1 MRELSIQVNTQL
13 PSIVAAMGNHYR
25 FLWLEGIFD
34 EDAVNS
40 FLAISPASNFWQRGF
55 VDTLHKLGHN
65 VDVIGYPVERV
76 WPFGRLIISG
86 EQASLSPGLTGKVVG
101 YVNLPFLRDTVRYI
115 NLLEAVNSYLNTS
128 KHKPDYQIVFSCLN
142 KSTDET
148 PSIRIAKYIRE
159 HFGVRWICIVADG
172 AAPPGADGYV
182 YLAWSHYQSEAVPGP
197 SIHIDGGIPDI
208 KFESDQ
214 NLAVDNTVRE
224 KSLMY
229 MGALT
234 EHGGVSQLA
243 RAFNKLSDK
252 DIQLWICGRGSNS
265 ELAHLAEVD
274 QRIKIKGFVEE
285 TELSKLACSA
295 FAFANPRPNS
305 FAPNKLNYPSKL
317 LHYLAY
323 GKPVIST
330 FTDGVSPEYA
340 DVLIPIRKDSDE
352 RLGEAIHRV
361 LNMEAREYED
371 MRDRIASF
379 NKTHTWTYQVNRF
392 VSWLQLLNSS

>member
-1 MRELSIQVNTQL
+1 MEKMETDMRKPKS
-13 PSIVAAMGNHYR
+13 

-40 FLAISPASNFWQRGF
+40 FSAISPASNFWQRGF
-55 VDTLHKLGHN
+55 VDALHKLGHN

-76 WPFGRLIISG
+76 WPFGRLIIGG
-86 EQASLSPGLTGKVVG
+86 EQASLSPGLTGKVIG
-101 YVNLPFLRDTVRYI
+101 YVNLPFLRETVQYI
-115 NLLEAVNSYLNTS
+115 NLLEAVKSYLHKS
-128 KHKPDYQIVFSCLN
+128 KSRPDYQIIWSCLER
-142 KSTDET
+142 STDKT
-148 PSIRIAKYIRE
+148 SAIRIAKYIRKQ
-159 HFGVRWICIVADG
+159 FGIPWICIVADG

-182 YLAWSHYQSEAVPGP
+182 YLAWSHYQSDAAPGP
-197 SIHIDGGIPDI
+197 SIYIDGGIPDV
-208 KFESDQ
+208 KCASDQ
-214 NLAVDNTVRE
+214 NLAVKNSTRE

-234 EHGGVSQLA
+234 QHGGVSQLA

-285 TELSKLACSA
+285 AELSKLARSA

-305 FAPNKLNYPSKL
+305 FAPNKLNYPSKV

-330 FTDGVSPEYA
+330 FTDGVSPDYA
-340 DVLIPIRKDSDE
+340 DVLIPIREDSDE
-352 RLGEAIHRV
+352 CLGAAIHNV
-361 LNMEAREYED
+361 LNMQDKEYEN
-371 MRDRIASF
+371 MRSRIENF
-379 NKTHTWTYQVNRF
+379 NKSHTWSYQINRF
-392 VSWLQLLNSS
+392 VSWLIMTKQK

>member
-1 MRELSIQVNTQL
+1 MSD
-13 PSIVAAMGNHYR
+13 HCR

-34 EDAVNS
+34 EDTVKS
-40 FLAISPASNFWQRGF
+40 LLTISPATNLWQRGF
-55 VDTLHKLGHN
+55 VDALNKLGHN

-76 WPFGRLIISG
+76 WPFGRLKIGG
-86 EQASLSPGLTGKVVG
+86 ELALLSPGLSGKLVG
-101 YVNLPFLRDTVRYI
+101 YVNLTFLRDTTQYV
-115 NLLEAVNSYLNTS
+115 NLLKAVKSYLFTS
-128 KHKPDYQIVFSCLN
+128 TYKPNFQIVFSCLN

-159 HFGVRWICIVADG
+159 HFGVPWICIVADG

-182 YLAWSHYQSEAVPGP
+182 YLAWSHYQSEAALGP
-197 SIHIDGGIPDI
+197 SIHIDGGIPGI
-208 KFESDQ
+208 KYASDKK
-214 NLAVDNTVRE
+214 LAVVNPVQK

-243 RAFNKLSDK
+243 RAFNKLSDE

-265 ELAHLAEVD
+265 ELMRLAEVD
-274 QRIKIKGFVEE
+274 QRIKIMGFVDEA
-285 TELSKLACSA
+285 ELSKLAGAA

-317 LHYLAY
+317 LHYFAY

-330 FTDGVSPEYA
+330 FTDGISPDYA
-340 DVLIPIRKDSDE
+340 DVLFPVREESDDC
-352 RLGEAIHRV
+352 LGEAIHRI
-361 LNMEAREYED
+361 LNMQSKEYED
-371 MRDRIASF
+371 MRHRIANF
-379 NKTHTWTYQVNRF
+379 NKTHTWTYQVKRF
-392 VSWLQLLNSS
+392 VSWLQS

>member
-1 MRELSIQVNTQL
+1 MDKQREIDIRKPKS
-13 PSIVAAMGNHYR
+13 

-34 EDAVNS
+34 ENTVNS
-40 FLAISPASNFWQRGF
+40 FLAISPAANFWQRGF
-55 VDTLHKLGHN
+55 VDALHKLGHD

-76 WPFGRLIISG
+76 WPFGRLIISRDR
-86 EQASLSPGLTGKVVG
+86 ACLSPGLTGKVVG
-101 YVNLPFLRDTVRYI
+101 YVNFPLLRDAFRYS
-115 NLLEAVNSYLNTS
+115 NLMEAVKSYLHAS
-128 KHKPDYQIVFSCLN
+128 EKKPDYQIIFSCLE

-148 PSIRIAKYIRE
+148 PSIRIAKYIRK
-159 HFGVRWICIVADG
+159 HFGVPWICIVADG

-182 YLAWSHYQSEAVPGP
+182 YLPWSYYQSKRAPEP

-208 KFESDQ
+208 KCASDQ
-214 NLAVDNTVRE
+214 NLVVDNPVRE

-274 QRIKIKGFVEE
+274 QRIKIKGFVDEA
-285 TELSKLACSA
+285 ELSKLAAAA

-305 FAPNKLNYPSKL
+305 FAPNKLNYPSKV

-330 FTDGVSPEYA
+330 FTDGVSPDYA
-340 DVLIPIRKDSDE
+340 DVLIPICEESDDC
-352 RLGEAIHRV
+352 LGEAIRHV
-361 LNMEAREYED
+361 LNMQSKEYED
-371 MRDRIASF
+371 MRYRITSF

-392 VSWLQLLNSS
+392 VSWLQNQSQ

>member
-1 MRELSIQVNTQL
+1 M
-13 PSIVAAMGNHYR
+13 VADMSDRYR

-34 EDAVNS
+34 EDTVNS
-40 FLAISPASNFWQRGF
+40 FLSISPASNFWQRGF
-55 VDTLHKLGHN
+55 VDALHKLGHS

-76 WPFGRLIISG
+76 WPFGRLIIGS
-86 EQASLSPGLTGKVVG
+86 ETASLSAGLTGKVIG
-101 YVNLPFLRDTVRYI
+101 YVNFPFLRGTFQYF
-115 NLLEAVNSYLNTS
+115 NLMGAVKNYLHTS
-128 KHKPDYQIVFSCLN
+128 KKKPDYQVVFSCLE

-159 HFGVRWICIVADG
+159 HFGVPWICIVADG

-182 YLAWSHYQSEAVPGP
+182 YLAWSLYQSEDSLGP

-208 KFESDQ
+208 KCVSNKHF
-214 NLAVDNTVRE
+214 AVDNSTRE

-243 RAFNKLSDK
+243 RSFSKVDDK
-252 DIQLWICGRGSNS
+252 DIQLWICGRGSNA
-265 ELAHLAEVD
+265 ELALLAD
-274 QRIKIKGFVEE
+274 IDPRIKLKGFVDEA
-285 TELSKLACSA
+285 ELSKLAGNA

-305 FAPNKLNYPSKL
+305 FAPNKLNYPSKV

-330 FTDGVSPEYA
+330 FTDGVSPDYA
-340 DVLIPIRKDSDE
+340 DVLIPILDESDV
-352 RLGEAIHRV
+352 RLSEAIHSV
-361 LNMEAREYED
+361 LNMQSEEYED
-371 MRDRIASF
+371 MRSRIASF
-379 NKTHTWTYQVNRF
+379 NKNHTWPYQINRF
-392 VSWLQLLNSS
+392 VSWLQDQCQ